1 MDFYPCNAPN
11 KMYVSSCK
19 GGCPLSYVYFSIYRL
34 RLQSLKHSE
43 SKNGPPFT
51 PPEMLF
57 AKQINELTEAP
68 SPSHP
73 PIKAGKKAINFLDS
87 GGIADTMETIR

>member
-1 MDFYPCNAPN
+1 MQRTKQKCMSLHAKVDA
-11 KMYVSSCK
+11 
-19 GGCPLSYVYFSIYRL
+19 PLSYVYFSIYRL

-43 SKNGPPFT
+43 SKNGPPVT

-68 SPSHP
+68 SHSH
-73 PIKAGKKAINFLDS
+73 
-87 GGIADTMETIR
+87 RR

>member
-1 MDFYPCNAPN
+1 MIKYRDNGTVTVKQTRDGFRKQTLWTFTHATHQTKCMSLHA
-11 KMYVSSCK
+11 KVDA
-19 GGCPLSYVYFSIYRL
+19 PLSYVYFSIYRL

-43 SKNGPPFT
+43 SKNGPPVT

-68 SPSHP
+68 SHSH
-73 PIKAGKKAINFLDS
+73 
-87 GGIADTMETIR
+87 RR